1 MTERA
6 REAADRLVSDAP
18 LRAKAVAKRSRLGE
32 PIPMG
37 VEETVLTDDAE
48 EQPEHQR
55 NCPEDGPRQRL
66 AAAYPLAWSFGGG
79 HLVWLARCRG
89 TPPFSGPGLSEGT

>member
-1 MTERA
+1 LGGCPVTERA

-37 VEETVLTDDAE
+37 VEETVLTDDA
-48 EQPEHQR
+48 
-55 NCPEDGPRQRL
+55 
-66 AAAYPLAWSFGGG
+66 
-79 HLVWLARCRG
+79 
-89 TPPFSGPGLSEGT
+89 